1 MLVASCGGS
10 SGGDSGNP
18 TTPTP
23 TPTPTQ
29 PQNNAPTVSISGE
42 NSIQEKKEISL
53 TAQAS
58 DSDGSVESYSWQI
71 VSGPSTTLTN
81 SATQTVT
88 FTTPDVTEDTTMTL
102 RVTVTDDDNAT
113 ASADFNLGV
122 SRIVKSVTITGLV
135 TDGPIPNAGLTIIIG
150 DQNFELAADAEGK
163 YTYTLDVDESMEDD
177 LVRIRAKGG
186 TTQSEVEFYSQ
197 LPSFASIQSQAGEDG
212 VLDKDDNFGVN
223 ITNVTTSEYALI
235 TKEVGIPQSQSV
247 LNQALVGID
256 ADEKLTLAALIKIV
270 VDGEGDDA
278 FDLPPGVN
286 STFDLVSSQTAVDD
300 LTNTINEQNP
310 SLIDS
315 TKNEIK
321 DDGDLVDSG
330 QTGITGDFLI
340 GSTSRFE
347 DLFLEATFSADNT
360 GTFADYSSGNIT
372 WTQNEQGLVSITFVG
387 DVRSNG
393 FPCTDSGGSQLV
405 CQFKYKSATFSV
417 IDENPIAKAI
427 SINFIGDEITVV
439 SEGEGTVL
447 RSDVSRPAELSMI
460 DKSNTIT
467 PDSGKF
473 SGDWYINA
481 LYYVETGKFASKVT
495 FNSDGTGSA
504 QTPSGESRSLSWSI
518 ANNTLTITLAATD
531 TLAAKAFTYWMIKG
545 VHTGYQ
551 FWATTEKTES
561 ESHRRRS
568 GLMIPEQQITLTE
581 SDALGRFREH
591 YGSSEL
597 RNNFIDNY
605 VNGASYYFLSNL
617 RDAWH
622 VSGRTLDMVNYLD
635 SSSGTSMSVRQ
646 CSENATSEQCTLQW
660 HQKIEVIS
668 RNNSAWFARVSY
680 PATSQ
685 NSSRVVQYL
694 KGQSTLTQFDYF
706 WLDGKFM
713 YFIEDSQVLSN
724 QFTVKTNE
732 DNSTSRVVLTNGNE
746 IGTYSIAQGLLKIDQ
761 MGAVGVTKLNMFD
774 RDYLNVCG
782 YPEGTS
788 CDSGEV
794 RNLYFDFALAS
805 RALSTTPPTTT
816 PLAID
821 GTWYMPSSPD
831 FVIVIRDGVWV
842 HMELKS
848 DQDPQ
853 GFAGLEIGS
862 LTWNESSG
870 ELMVS
875 KVIDTN
881 GVYGFDS
888 NLMHVAT
895 VANNQ
900 LTLDIQG
907 ESPTVLERLIDSNE
921 PRVGGFIEYPL
932 STDKIFVNVFLPD
945 NKFFEAEYNPAMSDG
960 PGINYGSYVYNADSG
975 LTELTYELNQ
985 LNTDDTTF
993 FLYQAGPDVLHWKD
1007 TDEVGAVVRVKP
1019 NSTQPYLDPYKLKYE
1034 RFALK
1039 NGDMTHYIDMYSNG
1053 TADFVTNGQTR
1064 AFTWTVTLGQLN
1076 LKAVTP
1082 SAGLAVEAYVITPTA
1097 KIDDGWNVDVI
1108 MLSHPTVLDNEDSP
1122 DHHTRFS
1129 GTLRR

>member
-1 MLVASCGGS
+1 MLVVSCGGS
-10 SGGDSGNP
+10 SGGDSGSP
-18 TTPTP
+18 STPSP

-42 NSIQEKKEISL
+42 NTIQEQKEISL
-53 TAQAS
+53 TAEAS

-71 VSGPSTTLTN
+71 VSGPTATLQN
-81 SATQTVT
+81 SATKTVT
-88 FTTPDVTEDTTMTL
+88 FITPDVTEDTSMTL
-102 RVTVTDDDNAT
+102 RVTVTDDDSAT
-113 ASADFNLGV
+113 ASADFNLSV

-135 TDGPIPNAGLTIIIG
+135 TDGPIPNAALTLIIG
-150 DQNFELAADAEGK
+150 DKNFELTADAEGK
-163 YTYTLDVDESMEDD
+163 YTYQLDVDESMEND

-197 LPSFASIQSQAGEDG
+197 LPSFASIQAQAGEDG
-212 VLDKDDNFGVN
+212 ILDKDDNFGVN

-235 TKEVGIPQSQSV
+235 TREVGVPTSQST

-286 STFDLVSSQTAVDD
+286 STFDLVSSQSAVND
-300 LTNTINEQNP
+300 LTNTINETSP
-310 SLIDS
+310 TLIDS
-315 TKNEIK
+315 TKTQIK

-330 QTGITGDFLI
+330 QSGITGDFLI

-347 DLFLEATFSADNT
+347 DLFLEATFNSDST
-360 GTFADYSSGNIT
+360 GTFADYSSGDIT
-372 WTQNEQGLVSITFVG
+372 WSQTEQGVVNITFVG

-393 FPCTDSGGSQLV
+393 FPCSNSEGMQFV
-405 CQFKYKSATFSV
+405 CQFKYKSASFNI
-417 IDENPIAKAI
+417 IDENPISKAI
-427 SINFIGDEITVV
+427 SIAFVGDEITVV
-439 SEGEGTVL
+439 EEGEGTVL

-460 DKSNTIT
+460 DKNNTIT

-473 SGDWYINA
+473 TGEWYINA
-481 LYYVETGKFASKVT
+481 LYYIDTGSFASKVT
-495 FNSDGTGSA
+495 FNTDGTGSA
-504 QTPSGESRSLSWSI
+504 QTPTSESRAITWSI
-518 ANNTLTITLAATD
+518 SNNVLTITLVATD
-531 TLAAKAFTYWMIKG
+531 SLAAKSFKYWMIKG
-545 VHTGYQ
+545 IHTGYQ

-561 ESHRRRS
+561 ETRRRRS
-568 GLMIPEQQITLTE
+568 GLMLPEEQIALSE
-581 SDALGRFREH
+581 SDALGRFREY

-605 VNGASYYFLSNL
+605 INGASYDFLNNYL
-617 RDAWH
+617 DAWH
-622 VSGRTLDMVNYLD
+622 ISGRTLSMMNFLD
-635 SSSGTSMSVRQ
+635 SSSGTGKSTRQ
-646 CSENATSEQCTLQW
+646 CSENATSEQCVVQW
-660 HQKIEVIS
+660 HHNIEIIS
-668 RNNSAWFARVSY
+668 RNSDTWFGRVSY
-680 PATSQ
+680 PLSSP
-685 NSSRVVQYL
+685 NSSRVVQYH
-694 KGQSTLTQFDYF
+694 KGQSTLSQFDYF
-706 WLDGKFM
+706 WLDNRFT
-713 YFIEDSQVLSN
+713 YFIEDSQLLSN
-724 QFTVKTNE
+724 QFSVKTNE
-732 DNSTSRVVLTNGNE
+732 DNTTSRVVLTNGNE
-746 IGTYSIAQGLLKIDQ
+746 IGSYSVAQGLLKIDQ
-761 MGAVGVTKLNMFD
+761 MGSIGVTELNMFD

-794 RNLYFDFALAS
+794 RNLYFNSAVAS
-805 RALSTTPPTTT
+805 RALTPPTPAPT

-821 GTWYMPSSPD
+821 GTWYVPSEPN

-842 HMELKS
+842 HMELKT

-862 LTWNESSG
+862 LSWNESTG
-870 ELMVS
+870 ELTVS

-881 GVYGFDS
+881 GVYGFDT
-888 NLMHVAT
+888 NLKHIAT

-900 LTLDIQG
+900 LTLDVEG
-907 ESPTVLERLIDSNE
+907 ESPTVFERLIDSSE

-932 STDKIFVNVFLPD
+932 STDKIFVNVFMPD

-960 PGINYGSYVYNADSG
+960 PGINYGSYVYNSESG
-975 LTELTYELNQ
+975 FAQLTYELNQ

-993 FLYQAGPDVLHWKD
+993 FMYQAGPDVIHWKD
-1007 TDEVGAVVRVKP
+1007 ADEVGAVVRVKLNGP
-1019 NSTQPYLDPYKLKYE
+1019 QTQFEASKIKYE

-1039 NGDMTHYIDMYSNG
+1039 NGDTTHYLDMYGDG
-1053 TADFVTNGQTR
+1053 TADFVTDGKTR
-1064 AFTWTVTLGQLN
+1064 AFTWTLTVGQLN

-1082 SAGLAVEAYVITPTA
+1082 SAGLAVEGYVITPTSN
-1097 KIDDGWNVDVI
+1097 ISDGWNVDVT
-1108 MLSHPTVLDNEDSP
+1108 MLAHPTVVDNPDSP
-1122 DHHTRFS
+1122 DHHSRFS